1 MCKRFLVRVVL
12 AGVAFGSQIVLADP
26 VDARLS
32 AKPNAN
38 QLMAQSVK
46 VTERNWAQAPEY
58 SFTRTEINS
67 KGASKLVRKTD
78 EVLMI
83 NGSPYS
89 KLIALDGRPLT
100 AQQAREQEQK
110 LRQEVAKRAAESPR
124 QRRWRIGKYN
134 EERNHDHQIL
144 LELTNAFNYTVLGEQ
159 RINGRDAW
167 ILHGIL
173 KPGYVPKNR
182 EGRVLTGMDVK
193 FWIDKETLQW
203 PRVEAEVQK
212 PVTMYVVG
220 TVHPGTRFVLEQE
233 VVSATLWLPKTFR
246 IQVKATA
253 FGFLNRDSSSE
264 ETYANYRLAQEGST
278 KRTASLGTDAKPAK

>member
-1 MCKRFLVRVVL
+1 
-12 AGVAFGSQIVLADP
+12 VAFGSQIVLADP

-264 ETYANYRLAQEGST
+264 ESYANYRLAQEGSA

>member
-1 MCKRFLVRVVL
+1 MWKRFLVRVVL
-12 AGVAFGSQIVLADP
+12 AGVAFDRQIVLADP
-26 VDARLS
+26 VESTSPVR
-32 AKPNAN
+32 PNAN

-264 ETYANYRLAQEGST
+264 ESYANYRLAQEGSA

>member
-1 MCKRFLVRVVL
+1 MWKRFLIRIVL
-12 AGVAFGSQIVLADP
+12 TGLVYSLQIVLADP
-26 VDARLS
+26 VDAKVPTKLS
-32 AKPNAN
+32 GN

-46 VTERNWAQAPEY
+46 VTERNWAQAPKY
-58 SFTRTEINS
+58 SFTRTEIDS
-67 KGASKLVRKTD
+67 KGDSKPVQKTA

-100 AQQAREQEQK
+100 PQQAREQEQK
-110 LRQEVAKRAAESPR
+110 LREEVSKRAAESPR
-124 QRRWRIGKYN
+124 ERRSRIGKYD

-144 LELTNAFNYTVLGEQ
+144 LELINAFNYTVLGEE

-167 ILHGIL
+167 ILHGVL

-182 EGRVLTGMDVK
+182 EGKVLAGMDVK

-212 PVTMYVVG
+212 PVSMYLVG

-233 VVSATLWLPKTFR
+233 VVSATVWLPKTFR
-246 IQVKATA
+246 IQVKASA
-253 FGFLNRDSSSE
+253 LGFLNRDSSSE
-264 ETYANYRLAQEGST
+264 ESYANYRLA
-278 KRTASLGTDAKPAK
+278 D